1 MPIYTPPTEDMQFVL
16 HDVLAVSA
24 ADIPGYD
31 ELERDFTAAV
41 LDEAG
46 KISAEVLAPLN
57 ATGDA
62 EGCSL
67 ENGVVRTPKGF
78 REAYEQVRT
87 GGWIGLDA
95 DPDYGGQGMPYL
107 MNTAVGE
114 MFVSANM
121 AFNMYWGLTHG
132 AMSAIHAH
140 GSDEQ
145 KASYLPKM
153 IEGTWSGTMNLTE
166 PHCGT
171 DLGLIRT
178 KADPQGDGTY
188 AITGTK
194 IWISAGEHDLT
205 ENIVHLLLAKIPGGP
220 DGTKGISLF
229 IVPKFLPDADG
240 NPGRRNALQCAGLE
254 QKMGIHGNATCVM
267 DYDGATGFL
276 VGEEHKG
283 MRAMFT
289 MMNEARLGVGL
300 QGYAQ
305 GVVAYQNA
313 LAWAQERTQ
322 GRGLGAPAN
331 PDGPADPIMVHPDV
345 RRNLMHQKSFV
356 EGARA
361 FALWGAQLIDRAAR
375 TGDAESETLISLL
388 TPVIKGFLTDKGFE
402 TTVLAQQTLGGTG
415 FTRAAGLEQFVRD
428 ARITMIYEGTNGI
441 QSLDLVGRKL
451 PQDGGK
457 ALMAFFDTV
466 KGFIKDN
473 EGDETLKAEFL
484 EPLKAA
490 SKDLQTA
497 AMYFME
503 QGMKQPAN
511 ALAGSYDFMHLF
523 GHVCLGLMWAR
534 MAAASRDALAAGHGN
549 PAFHETKLAT
559 GRYYMAR
566 QLPATGLHLARITS
580 GADTVM
586 ALPAEAF

>member
-1 MPIYTPPTEDMQFVL
+1 MPIYTPPTEDMQYLL
-16 HDVLAVSA
+16 HEVMRISQSG
-24 ADIPGYD
+24 IPGYD
-31 ELERDFTAAV
+31 DLDRAFTAAV
-41 LDEAG
+41 LEEAG

-57 ATGDA
+57 TVGDRQ
-62 EGCSL
+62 GCTL
-67 ENGVVRTPKGF
+67 ANGAVRTPEGF
-78 REAYEQVRT
+78 KAAYDQMCE

-95 DPDYGGQGMPYL
+95 DPEYGGQGMPYL
-107 MNTAVGE
+107 LNIAVGE

-121 AFNMYWGLTHG
+121 AFNMYQGLTHG
-132 AMSAIHAH
+132 AISAIHAH

-145 KASYLPKM
+145 KATYLPRM
-153 IEGTWSGTMNLTE
+153 IAGTWSGTMNLTE
-166 PHCGT
+166 PQCGT
-171 DLGLIRT
+171 DLGLIKTR
-178 KADPQGDGTY
+178 AEPQGDGSY

-205 ENIVHLLLAKIPGGP
+205 ENIVHLVLAKIPDGP
-220 DGTKGISLF
+220 DGVKGISLF

-240 NPGRRNALQCAGLE
+240 NPGQRNALECVGLE
-254 QKMGIHGNATCVM
+254 HKMGIHGNATCVM
-267 DYDGATGFL
+267 SYEGATGFL

-289 MMNEARLGVGL
+289 MMNEARIGVGL

-313 LAWAQERTQ
+313 LDWARERLQ
-322 GRGLGAPAN
+322 GRAVNGLAN
-331 PDGPADPIMVHPDV
+331 PDGPADSIMVHPDV

-361 FALWGAQLIDRAAR
+361 FAFWGAEMIDRAHRA
-375 TGDAESETLISLL
+375 GDAQAEALISLL

-402 TTVLAQQTLGGTG
+402 TTVLAQQTYGGTG
-415 FTRAAGLEQFVRD
+415 FTRDAGAEQFVRD

-451 PQDGGK
+451 GQNGGQ
-457 ALMAFFDTV
+457 AVMAFFDLV
-466 KGFIKDN
+466 KGFIKEN
-473 EGDETLKAEFL
+473 EADEELKADFL
-484 EPLKAA
+484 DPLKAA
-490 SKDLQTA
+490 SKDLQEAT
-497 AMYFME
+497 MYFMAE
-503 QGMKQPAN
+503 GMKNPAN
-511 ALAGSYDFMHLF
+511 ALAGSYDFLHLF
-523 GHVCLGLMWAR
+523 GHGCLGLMWAK
-534 MAAASRDALAAGHGN
+534 MARASRAALAADTDN

-566 QLPATGLHLARITS
+566 HLPATTLHLARIKS

-586 ALPAEAF
+586 ALDAAAF

>member
-1 MPIYTPPTEDMQFVL
+1 MPTYTPPTEDIQFVL
-16 HDVLAVSA
+16 QDVLGASS

-31 ELERDFTAAV
+31 ELEPDFTAAV

-46 KISAEVLAPLN
+46 RMSAELLAPLN

-62 EGCSL
+62 EGCRFD
-67 ENGVVRTPKGF
+67 NGVVRTPKGYP
-78 REAYEQVRT
+78 EAYEQVRL

-107 MNTAVGE
+107 LHTAVGE

-132 AMSAIHAH
+132 AISAIQVH
-140 GSDEQ
+140 GSEDQ
-145 KASYLPKM
+145 KALYLPRM
-153 IEGTWSGTMNLTE
+153 IDGTWSGTMNLTE
-166 PHCGT
+166 PQCGT

-178 KADPQGDGTY
+178 RAEPQDDGTY
-188 AITGTK
+188 RITGTK

-205 ENIVHLLLAKIPGGP
+205 ENIVHLVLARIPGGP
-220 DGTKGISLF
+220 EGTKGISLF

-240 NPGRRNALQCAGLE
+240 KPGQRNAVACAGLE
-254 QKMGIHGNATCVM
+254 HKMGLHANATCVM
-267 DYDGATGFL
+267 SYDGATGFL
-276 VGEEHKG
+276 VGEAHKG

-305 GVVAYQNA
+305 GAVAYQNA
-313 LAWAQERTQ
+313 LAWAKERLQ
-322 GRGLGAPAN
+322 GRALGAPAN
-331 PDGPADPIMVHPDV
+331 PDGPADSIMVHPDV

-361 FALWGAQLIDRAAR
+361 FTFWGAQLIDRANR
-375 TGDAESETLISLL
+375 GGDARAEALISLM

-415 FTRAAGLEQFVRD
+415 FTRAAGIEQFVRD

-451 PQDGGK
+451 PQDGGR
-457 ALMAFFDTV
+457 AIMAFFDEIR
-466 KGFIKDN
+466 GFIKEN
-473 EGDETLKAEFL
+473 EGDAALKAEFL
-484 EPLKAA
+484 DPLKAA
-490 SKDLQTA
+490 SKDLQAA
-497 AMYFME
+497 AMFFME
-503 QGMKQPAN
+503 QGMTSPAN

-523 GHVCLGLMWAR
+523 GHVCLGYMWAR
-534 MAAASRDALAAGHGN
+534 MARASRAALADGRGN
-549 PAFHETKLAT
+549 PTFHEAKLVT
-559 GRYYMAR
+559 GRYYLLR
-566 QLPATGLHLARITS
+566 QLPATALHLARITS
-580 GADTVM
+580 GAETVM
-586 ALPAEAF
+586 ALAPEDF

>member
-1 MPIYTPPTEDMQFVL
+1 MPIYTPPTEDMQYLL
-16 HDVLAVSA
+16 HEVMQVSQS
-24 ADIPGYD
+24 DIPGYD

-41 LDEAG
+41 LEEAG

-57 ATGDA
+57 TVGDRQ
-62 EGCSL
+62 GCTL
-67 ENGVVRTPKGF
+67 ENDAVRTPEGF
-78 REAYEQVRT
+78 KSAYDQMCE

-95 DPDYGGQGMPYL
+95 DPAYGGQGMPYL
-107 MNTAVGE
+107 LNTAVGE

-121 AFNMYWGLTHG
+121 AFNMYQGLTHG
-132 AMSAIHAH
+132 AMSAIHVH

-145 KASYLPKM
+145 KETYLPKM
-153 IEGTWSGTMNLTE
+153 IAGTWSGTMNLTE

-178 KADPQGDGTY
+178 KAEPQADGSY

-194 IWISAGEHDLT
+194 IWISAGEHNLT
-205 ENIVHLLLAKIPGGP
+205 DNIVHLVLAKIPGGP
-220 DGTKGISLF
+220 DGVKGISLF

-240 NPGRRNALQCAGLE
+240 NPGQRNALKCVGLE
-254 QKMGIHGNATCVM
+254 HKMGIHGNATCVM
-267 DYDGATGFL
+267 SYEGATGFL
-276 VGEEHKG
+276 VGEAHKG

-289 MMNEARLGVGL
+289 MMNEARIGVGL

-313 LAWAQERTQ
+313 VAWAQERLQ
-322 GRGLGAPAN
+322 GRAVTGPAN
-331 PDGPADPIMVHPDV
+331 PDGPADSIMVHPDV

-361 FALWGAQLIDRAAR
+361 FAFWGAEMIDRAHRAE
-375 TGDAESETLISLL
+375 DAQAEAMISLL

-402 TTVLAQQTLGGTG
+402 TTVLAQQTYGGTG
-415 FTRAAGLEQFVRD
+415 FTRDAGAEQFVRD

-451 PQDGGK
+451 GQNGGQ
-457 ALMAFFDTV
+457 AVMAFFDLV
-466 KGFIKDN
+466 KGFIKEN
-473 EGDETLKAEFL
+473 EADEELKADFL
-484 EPLKAA
+484 DPLKAA
-490 SKDLQTA
+490 SKDLQEA
-497 AMYFME
+497 AMYFMAE
-503 QGMKQPAN
+503 GMKNPAN
-511 ALAGSYDFMHLF
+511 ALAGSYDFLHLF
-523 GHVCLGLMWAR
+523 GHVCLGLMWAK
-534 MAAASRDALAAGHGN
+534 MARASRAALAAGTDN

-566 QLPATGLHLARITS
+566 QLPATALHLARIRS
-580 GADTVM
+580 GGDSVM
-586 ALPAEAF
+586 ALDTAAF